1 MRQLARREVEPPSF
15 FESFVRRLR
24 ELALGESANG
34 DLRETIEDLIEEAK
48 ETGPTL
54 GQEERILVHNAFE
67 FGELRVDDVMVPR
80 ADIRS
85 IDACAGIHEV
95 IGALQAAGHSR
106 LVVYGGGLDD
116 VLGVI
121 HIKDLLPF
129 WADGASFAL
138 EQVVRPLLV
147 VPPSMR
153 AMDLLLEMRTKRNHA
168 AVVVD
173 EFGGIDGLVTV
184 GDLLEQL
191 VGELQDE
198 HDLSTPPQIVANA
211 DGTWDADG
219 RVDLEE
225 VEAQLGVSLLDE
237 EERDEAD
244 TLGGLIFGLVDR
256 VPARGRR
263 GRAPE
268 RLCLRGAGRRSAPH
282 QAGAHPPASTATRA
296 GRGVRRARELS
307 TLAASARTPM
317 AVTAADRLRSWPL
330 AASLL
335 AGLAV
340 GLAVPPLWF
349 LPGLLGFC
357 RPGADPRT
365 GLRPAPCLYHRDAV
379 RLRLL
384 HRRPLLGRDRLLRR
398 RRALRS
404 PRHSGGRTVVP
415 GPGHDDRRRHPHR
428 RRLALAPGVVPRAL
442 ALAVV
447 WSVTEIVRDHLLQFP
462 WNPIAVVWA
471 ISDPTLQ
478 AIAWFGCTGLGL
490 ITVAVAASARPT
502 ASRGA
507 AVVLLPLLLVATGEV
522 RLHWLTP
529 LADSHPVALRLVQAD
544 VPQTMKWDPQRA
556 RDWFERHLTLSQAPR
571 ATPAQV
577 VIWPESAVPYEI
589 EREPLVRDLIA
600 RVLPPG
606 AVAIVGGDRF
616 EGVGPTAVG
625 HNSVF
630 AIDDRGRIVEHYD
643 KVDLVPFGE
652 FLPFRRYLGAV
663 GLDKTGPG
671 PERFTPGSAA

>member
-1 MRQLARREVEPPSF
+1 
-15 FESFVRRLR
+15 
-24 ELALGESANG
+24 
-34 DLRETIEDLIEEAK
+34 
-48 ETGPTL
+48 
-54 GQEERILVHNAFE
+54 
-67 FGELRVDDVMVPR
+67 
-80 ADIRS
+80 
-85 IDACAGIHEV
+85 
-95 IGALQAAGHSR
+95 
-106 LVVYGGGLDD
+106 
-116 VLGVI
+116 
-121 HIKDLLPF
+121 
-129 WADGASFAL
+129 
-138 EQVVRPLLV
+138 
-147 VPPSMR
+147 
-153 AMDLLLEMRTKRNHA
+153 
-168 AVVVD
+168 
-173 EFGGIDGLVTV
+173 
-184 GDLLEQL
+184 
-191 VGELQDE
+191 
-198 HDLSTPPQIVANA
+198 
-211 DGTWDADG
+211 
-219 RVDLEE
+219 
-225 VEAQLGVSLLDE
+225 
-237 EERDEAD
+237 
-244 TLGGLIFGLVDR
+244 
-256 VPARGRR
+256 
-263 GRAPE
+263 
-268 RLCLRGAGRRSAPH
+268 
-282 QAGAHPPASTATRA
+282 
-296 GRGVRRARELS
+296 
-307 TLAASARTPM
+307 M

-349 LPGLLGFC
+349 LPGLLGFAVLAQILA
-357 RPGADPRT
+357 PGC
-365 GLRPAPCLYHRDAV
+365 G
-379 RLRLL
+379 RLRAFTTGTLFGFGYFIVGLYWVAIAFFVDAERFGLL
-384 HRRPLLGRDRLLRR
+384 AIPAVALLCLGLGMTIGVGTLIVA
-398 RRALRS
+398 ALRL
-404 PRHSGGRTVVP
+404 R
-415 GPGHDDRRRHPHR
+415 
-428 RRLALAPGVVPRAL
+428 GVVPRAL

-663 GLDKTGPG
+663 GLDKLAPG
-671 PERFTPGSAA
+671 QSDFTPGSGRVTMTLPGLPSASPLVCYEAIFPDRAALTRPRPAWLVNITNDGWFGDSSGPYQHLAMARMRAVEEGLPLVRAANTGISVVTDAFGRVTARLPLGARGVLDSTLPPPLAREAWSRRIGWVLPAGLLVAAGLIAVMVELIHRRRA

>member
-54 GQEERILVHNAFE
+54 GQEERILVHNALE

-256 VPARGRR
+256 VPARGDVV
-263 GRAPE
+263 E
-268 RLCLRGAGRRSAPH
+268 
-282 QAGAHPPASTATRA
+282 HPS
-296 GRGVRRARELS
+296 
-307 TLAASARTPM
+307 
-317 AVTAADRLRSWPL
+317 
-330 AASLL
+330 
-335 AGLAV
+335 
-340 GLAVPPLWF
+340 
-349 LPGLLGFC
+349 GFAFEVLD
-357 RPGADPRT
+357 ADPR
-365 GLRPAPCLYHRDAV
+365 RIKRVRIRPPAPRQ
-379 RLRLL
+379 
-384 HRRPLLGRDRLLRR
+384 GQ
-398 RRALRS
+398 
-404 PRHSGGRTVVP
+404 G
-415 GPGHDDRRRHPHR
+415 
-428 RRLALAPGVVPRAL
+428 
-442 ALAVV
+442 
-447 WSVTEIVRDHLLQFP
+447 E
-462 WNPIAVVWA
+462 
-471 ISDPTLQ
+471 
-478 AIAWFGCTGLGL
+478 
-490 ITVAVAASARPT
+490 ASAEP
-502 ASRGA
+502 AS
-507 AVVLLPLLLVATGEV
+507 
-522 RLHWLTP
+522 
-529 LADSHPVALRLVQAD
+529 
-544 VPQTMKWDPQRA
+544 
-556 RDWFERHLTLSQAPR
+556 
-571 ATPAQV
+571 
-577 VIWPESAVPYEI
+577 
-589 EREPLVRDLIA
+589 
-600 RVLPPG
+600 
-606 AVAIVGGDRF
+606 
-616 EGVGPTAVG
+616 
-625 HNSVF
+625 
-630 AIDDRGRIVEHYD
+630 
-643 KVDLVPFGE
+643 
-652 FLPFRRYLGAV
+652 
-663 GLDKTGPG
+663 
-671 PERFTPGSAA
+671 